1 MAADDD
7 LRRVLIDAKLS
18 GTNKQIG
25 DEWGYAFRTNEQA
38 AELAIDAI
46 LGNRDVVLR
55 ALGGALM
62 RSGLDGHLV
71 WQVQAKEQG

>member
-38 AELAIDAI
+38 AE
-46 LGNRDVVLR
+46 
-55 ALGGALM
+55 ALGVSPTTADNDWAYAKSWL
-62 RSGLDGHLV
+62 
-71 WQVQAKEQG
+71 QVELADADQHQGRL